1 MIMIFISDISA
12 LIVALLA
19 ISAREAAV
27 GQQKERTQRGSWNDA
42 LSWKVLDPSPNVKN
56 YLLSCN
62 TSMRT
67 DQNVSSVK

>member
-1 MIMIFISDISA
+1 MIFISDISA

-27 GQQKERTQRGSWNDA
+27 GQQKERTQRGSWSDA
-42 LSWKVLDPSPNVKN
+42 LSWKVLLDPSPNVKN